1 MFLSDFDVYNHLHL
15 AAFQMSSSAATG
27 WPPDV
32 LRFLMPA
39 LCHLVAEEKAR
50 AALKA
55 KHFDL
60 TAMLHDY
67 LEFQWTVFD
76 ACGSWA
82 DKQVGM
88 NRRGS

>member
-1 MFLSDFDVYNHLHL
+1 
-15 AAFQMSSSAATG
+15 MSSSAAMG

-55 KHFDL
+55 HFDL

-82 DKQVGM
+82 DKQVG
-88 NRRGS
+88 RSGTCW

>member
-1 MFLSDFDVYNHLHL
+1 M
-15 AAFQMSSSAATG
+15 SSAAATE

-55 KHFDL
+55 GSFPDL
-60 TAMLHDY
+60 TGMLQDY

-76 ACGSWA
+76 ASGSWA
-82 DKQVGM
+82 DKQVGS
-88 NRRGS
+88 RQAWLLARVIE

>member
-1 MFLSDFDVYNHLHL
+1 MMHVGSNVSNHIHF

-55 KHFDL
+55 HFDL

-82 DKQVGM
+82 DKQVGKS
-88 NRRGS
+88 GTCW